1 LPLAPYSPEDVT
13 KAREVVA
20 AYGKPNSRPFYD
32 QVYAFKVLELEER
45 NHQPLEAE
53 VQVIALGRDLAWVGL
68 PGEIFVELGKTI
80 KLASPFRHTI
90 IAELANGSLGY
101 IPDRK
106 AYPQGAYEPISAR
119 MAAGS
124 GEKLVDAASAMLVDL
139 FSAAK

>member
-1 LPLAPYSPEDVT
+1 
-13 KAREVVA
+13 
-20 AYGKPNSRPFYD
+20 
-32 QVYAFKVLELEER
+32 VYAFKVLELEER
-45 NHQPLEAE
+45 NHTALEAE
-53 VQVIALGRDLAWVGL
+53 GQVIALGRDLAWVGL

-80 KLASPFRHTI
+80 KLASPFRQTI

-124 GEKLVDAASAMLVDL
+124 GEKLVDAASAMLVEV
-139 FSAAK
+139 FSASK